1 MVTLGFLNPSN
12 APTEEAKA
20 ALPADLSSP
29 DPVIIDKTVV
39 LFHDETTFQSNED
52 QLTLW
57 IEKER
62 RLCDPNPKV
71 MV

>member
-1 MVTLGFLNPSN
+1 MVTLVFINPSN
-12 APTEEAKA
+12 APTEEAKP

-52 QLTLW
+52 QLTL
-57 IEKER
+57 
-62 RLCDPNPKV
+62 D
-71 MV
+71 